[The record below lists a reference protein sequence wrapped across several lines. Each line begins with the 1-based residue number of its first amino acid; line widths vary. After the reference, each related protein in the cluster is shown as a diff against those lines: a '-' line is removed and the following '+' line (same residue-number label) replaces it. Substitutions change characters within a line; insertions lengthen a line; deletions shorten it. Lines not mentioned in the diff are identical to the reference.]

1 MRRVPLED
9 DTDDQPINGKPKPR
23 PRRIGSYSA
32 LQVIANLDP
41 QTPEAQ
47 LMRRVRAELTEH
59 VGGHPSVT
67 ERMLIERATMLSL
80 RVAQI
85 DAKILSDE
93 VLTLHDNQHALA
105 WINALRRTLVD
116 LGLAARTPGTSVT
129 ASLSDW
135 VTKQQN
141 SRRNSR
147 VLVP

>member
-1 MRRVPLED
+1 
-9 DTDDQPINGKPKPR
+9 
-23 PRRIGSYSA
+23 
-32 LQVIANLDP
+32 
-41 QTPEAQ
+41 
-47 LMRRVRAELTEH
+47 MRRVRAELTEH